1 VSLFQPV
8 SPSTWAQPF
17 ARCFLAISAAALL
30 CLSCSATPQASR
42 LPQPPA
48 PSQPAWGAQ
57 FTGGRSQF
65 NQSCGAACAA
75 PVNASTG
82 EILAPAAARVGP
94 VVEKVVQAAE
104 VLQGFIT
111 VSKFL
116 DEAQKD
122 VVEDVLRDCVRE
134 ANTKVD
140 DELFGKGR
148 SLPDSECDKEPVV
161 RKKLAPDWRRHLGKL
176 KHAAAFECI
185 QSRLK
190 EKFPNNFSIEPR
202 LRKDE
207 VTQEVLLTDRRAGSL
222 RPDIVVHFTRNITRI
237 QCIYDLKFPCGYA
250 VGSNPWSADV
260 VVQMRSYGEL
270 GGECLPALVT
280 PQRGVVRQ

>member
-1 VSLFQPV
+1 MP
-8 SPSTWAQPF
+8 
-17 ARCFLAISAAALL
+17 
-30 CLSCSATPQASR
+30 AT
-42 LPQPPA
+42 
-48 PSQPAWGAQ
+48 
-57 FTGGRSQF
+57 
-65 NQSCGAACAA
+65 
-75 PVNASTG
+75 
-82 EILAPAAARVGP
+82 RVGP
-94 VVEKVVQAAE
+94 VVEKVVQATE
-104 VLQGFIT
+104 VLQGFIS

-116 DEAQKD
+116 DEAQKA

-134 ANTKVD
+134 ANTKID

-148 SLPDSECDKEPVV
+148 SLPDSECDKEPIV
-161 RKKLAPDWRRHLGKL
+161 RKKLAPDWQRHLGKL

-185 QSRLK
+185 QGRLK
-190 EKFPNNFSIEPR
+190 EKFPNNVSIEPR

-222 RPDIVVHFTRNITRI
+222 RPDIVLHFTRNITRI

-260 VVQMRSYGEL
+260 VVQMRAYEGL

>member
-1 VSLFQPV
+1 VSSLQPV
-8 SPSTWAQPF
+8 SPSSAQPS
-17 ARCFLAISAAALL
+17 ARSILVVSAAALL
-30 CLSCSATPQASR
+30 CLSCTTIPHAPH
-42 LPQPPA
+42 LPPQP
-48 PSQPAWGAQ
+48 SWGGPL
-57 FTGGRSQF
+57 TGGRSHF

-116 DEAQKD
+116 DEAQKV
-122 VVEDVLRDCVRE
+122 VVEGVLRDCVRE

-140 DELFGKGR
+140 DELFGNGR
-148 SLPDSECDKEPVV
+148 SLPDSECEKEPVV
-161 RKKLAPDWRRHLGKL
+161 RKKLAPTWRQHLGKL

-185 QSRLK
+185 QDRLK
-190 EKFPNNFSIEPR
+190 EKFPDNFSIEPR
-202 LRKDE
+202 LRRDE
-207 VTQEVLLTDRRAGSL
+207 FTQEVLLTDRRSGSL
-222 RPDIVVHFTRNITRI
+222 RPDIVIHFTRNITRI

-260 VVQMRSYGEL
+260 VVQMRSYGDL
-270 GGECLPALVT
+270 GGECLPAIVT